1 MHMVEEKAGNEVLEE
16 KAEADVNREEDE
28 GEVKEDAI
36 DSWQEV
42 DVG

>member
-1 MHMVEEKAGNEVLEE
+1 MVEEKAGNEVLEE
-16 KAEADVNREEDE
+16 KAEADVNREEEE

>member
-1 MHMVEEKAGNEVLEE
+1 MVEEKAGNEVLEE